1 MTLIERQLQDA
12 RPGDLGANTAER
24 AEEAAARPL
33 PPIDLSPA
41 ALAAVTAKLAE
52 TAAEYDRTAEFPWAG
67 IQVVHDAGLL
77 RLGIGE
83 TYGGTKVSSTEFARV
98 FQALGEGDPSVALL
112 TAMTVFQHAFQAQAV
127 AATGDGEK
135 GLWPDAL
142 YRRLVAESLERPTLV
157 NAIRAEPELGAPA
170 RGGLPATRVERTET
184 GWRLNGHK
192 GFGTG
197 SEGLAYHAVW
207 AATDDED
214 PLIGHVIVP
223 AGTPGIQI
231 IETWDHLGLRAT
243 STHDIV
249 YTNVEV
255 PFDNFRGVPVSQAPS
270 EKGGAGGLSL
280 SISALYLGIARAAQK
295 FFTTF
300 ANERIPSS
308 LGRPIATTERIQSIA
323 GEIEAHLVQAEEV
336 LYGLAGR
343 IDAGDADALQRSL
356 LAKLIITRSA
366 ITAVQTAVAALGNP
380 GLTRNNPLERHLRNV
395 LCSRVHPPQDDAAL
409 VIAGK
414 RVLSSYGA

>member
-1 MTLIERQLQDA
+1 MTLLES
-12 RPGDLGANTAER
+12 RPGDGRADAQQSTGAETL
-24 AEEAAARPL
+24 L
-33 PPIDLSPA
+33 PPVDTSPA

-52 TAAEYDRTAEFPWAG
+52 TAAEYDRTGDFPWAG

-83 TYGGTKVSSTEFARV
+83 VYGGRNVSSSEFARV

-112 TAMTVFQHAFQAQAV
+112 TAMTVFQHVFQAQST
-127 AATGDGEK
+127 AATGGVEADR
-135 GLWPDAL
+135 GLWPAGV
-142 YRRLVAESLERPTLV
+142 YERLVAESLERPSLV

-170 RGGLPATRVERTET
+170 RGGLPATRVERTDT
-184 GWRLNGHK
+184 GWLLNGHK

-197 SEGLAYHAVW
+197 SEGLVYHAVW

-223 AGTPGIQI
+223 AGTPGIEI
-231 IETWDHLGLRAT
+231 VKTWDHLGLRAT
-243 STHDIV
+243 STHDII

-255 PFDNFRGVPVSQAPS
+255 PFENFRGVPLSKAPN
-270 EKGGAGGLSL
+270 EKGGSGGIGL
-280 SISALYLGIARAAQK
+280 SISALYLGVARAAQK

-300 ANERIPSS
+300 TNERVPSS

-323 GEIEAHLVQAEEV
+323 GEIEAQLVQAEEV
-336 LYGLAGR
+336 LYGLASR
-343 IDAGDADALQRSL
+343 IDQGDQDALQRSL
-356 LAKLIITRSA
+356 LAKLIITRSS
-366 ITAVQTAVAALGNP
+366 ITAVQTAVGALGNP
-380 GLTRNNPLERHLRNV
+380 GLTRNNPLERHLRDV

-409 VIAGK
+409 LIAGK
-414 RVLSSYGA
+414 RVLASYVSPVV